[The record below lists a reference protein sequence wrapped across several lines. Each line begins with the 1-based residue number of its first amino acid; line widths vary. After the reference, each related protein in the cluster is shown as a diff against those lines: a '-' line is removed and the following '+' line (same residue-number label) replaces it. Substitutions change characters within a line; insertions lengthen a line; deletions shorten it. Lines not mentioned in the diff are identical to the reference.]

1 MSEDNNPK
9 MNPKLRMEMI
19 EHVLDDFLNN
29 RIDRD
34 TAEMKLYCFGANN
47 YQDRIVELDAYRRAR
62 AKKQPVADAH
72 HDTYHANKPC
82 DTE

>member
-1 MSEDNNPK
+1 MADNDNDI

-19 EHVLDDFLNN
+19 EQVLDDFLNN

-34 TAEMKLYCFGANN
+34 NAEMKLYCFGASN
-47 YQDRIVELDAYRRAR
+47 YQDRIVELDAYRKTKA
-62 AKKQPVADAH
+62 KQPVADAH
-72 HDTYHANKPC
+72 IDSYDSTKPC

>member
-1 MSEDNNPK
+1 MADNDNNT

-19 EHVLDDFLNN
+19 EQVFDDFLNS

-34 TAEMKLYCFGANN
+34 NAEMKLYCFGASN
-47 YQDRIVELDAYRRAR
+47 YQDRIVELDVYRKAR
-62 AKKQPVADAH
+62 AKQPVADAH
-72 HDTYHANKPC
+72 IDSYDSTKPC